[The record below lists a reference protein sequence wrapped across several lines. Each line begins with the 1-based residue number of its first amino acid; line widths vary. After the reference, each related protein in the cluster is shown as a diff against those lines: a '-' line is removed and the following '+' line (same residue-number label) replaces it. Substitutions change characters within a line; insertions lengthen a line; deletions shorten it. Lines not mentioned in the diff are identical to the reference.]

1 MELRLGGP
9 NVTGPAQS
17 PWSFDLASRSFGPD
31 PVGLE
36 AGSSSAGSAGLLF
49 TGSSF
54 FGPLPMK
61 DLGWAKAKEPLVVFG
76 LDCRGPLLPGA
87 KGLAP
92 SNEARSLVWTGPC
105 LLKGPD
111 AGISSFWLK
120 DVLSKQE
127 EEEPCPMEISKID
140 GTLLEEAL
148 RYGTAS
154 NLFGLL
160 VPVAFS
166 SPSSISGRTP
176 LGEYYDFS
184 RVGWE
189 VAQRESQCCIVNGL
203 GSIEQGAVT
212 SWELM
217 EANNGSNGE
226 CGEELCLVRTVPQEA
241 RGWEEVNWE
250 DSELARF
257 NKFLGFSTKGLEKD
271 ILDFLV
277 KIKKNEGKSP

>member
-17 PWSFDLASRSFGPD
+17 PWSFDLASRSFGPN

-154 NLFGLL
+154 SPFGLL
-160 VPVAFS
+160 VPVIFS

-184 RVGWE
+184 RAGWE
-189 VAQRESQCCIVNGL
+189 VA
-203 GSIEQGAVT
+203 
-212 SWELM
+212 
-217 EANNGSNGE
+217 
-226 CGEELCLVRTVPQEA
+226 
-241 RGWEEVNWE
+241 
-250 DSELARF
+250 
-257 NKFLGFSTKGLEKD
+257 
-271 ILDFLV
+271 
-277 KIKKNEGKSP
+277 